1 MYLAASSLIVEQ
13 PRNYL
18 ANTIINL
25 KIIKIILH
33 KKEKQK
39 KKKKKKQHYKENID
53 IFQLE
58 SRKK

>member
-13 PRNYL
+13 TRNYL

-39 KKKKKKQHYKENID
+39 KKKEEATLQREYRHIS
-53 IFQLE
+53 I
-58 SRKK
+58 RK

>member
-39 KKKKKKQHYKENID
+39 KKKEEATLQREYRHIS
-53 IFQLE
+53 I
-58 SRKK
+58 RK

>member
-39 KKKKKKQHYKENID
+39 KKEEATLQREYRHIS
-53 IFQLE
+53 I
-58 SRKK
+58 RK